1 MKKAEERLVFKK
13 LLKIAKKEFY
23 RDDVSYE
30 TIIND
35 IISGKLKLENFIYG
49 KDIPSMINSCKNIK
63 AFREMF
69 IKVNE
74 MLYREENGEKNGEE

>member
-23 RDDVSYE
+23 REDVSYE

-49 KDIPSMINSCKNIK
+49 KDIPSIKTSLNGSQMCKKYIII
-63 AFREMF
+63 F
-69 IKVNE
+69 
-74 MLYREENGEKNGEE
+74 LL

>member
-23 RDDVSYE
+23 REDVSYE

-35 IISGKLKLENFIYG
+35 IVSGKLKLENFIYG

-63 AFREMF
+63 AFREKF

-74 MLYREENGEKNGEE
+74 MLYGEENGEKNDEE

>member
-23 RDDVSYE
+23 REDVSYE

-63 AFREMF
+63 AFRNEFMRINDLLGEME
-69 IKVNE
+69 K
-74 MLYREENGEKNGEE
+74 EEK